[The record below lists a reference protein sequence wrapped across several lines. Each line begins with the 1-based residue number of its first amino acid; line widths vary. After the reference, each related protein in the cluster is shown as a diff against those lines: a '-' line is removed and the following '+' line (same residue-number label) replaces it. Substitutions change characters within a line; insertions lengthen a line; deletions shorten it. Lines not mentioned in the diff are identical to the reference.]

1 LTAWL
6 SIFRGIVEE
15 IRDALLK
22 PEGVPFDPY
31 RLGGQVKGKLVMGR
45 GYFMPLGFDRALHDR
60 PQIDQFT
67 L

>member
-31 RLGGQVKGKLVMGR
+31 RLGGQVKK
-45 GYFMPLGFDRALHDR
+45 
-60 PQIDQFT
+60 
-67 L
+67 